1 MVTAL
6 RNWCTTRIGV
16 VLIGAAL
23 TTLCASQRLANGLGR
38 DSALSAAGVWSVFIV
53 SMCAYAVLFFLG
65 LALIHRLSSKAAS
78 ALLIALIVGLGIAF
92 VIVYPLLGA
101 PTDGSGFGDRDDA
114 LTLMGKA
121 LFSGENPFTVQTYL
135 GGQVSPLLG
144 AVIFAA
150 PATVIAGSAAW
161 MNLVLIIVLGY
172 VAWKF
177 LPPRIGLALSLVV
190 VTNVGFLE
198 DFLLGGDAFLYP
210 LAFAAVSWA
219 LLHSTLNLS
228 KPSVVGLVVVGGL
241 LGASRA
247 NTLIVVV
254 ALLGYVMVSGFH
266 AKHRWAIVTMAFIS
280 GCLGA
285 VSLQWA
291 GGLGSWPFTGDVSSS
306 VRRFSAV
313 ITVIILLVLASRW
326 RKPTDVGA
334 VQQWAS
340 TAPWLA
346 LSLLPLIVQP
356 SALFRIWPYLA
367 VGLPIAALAVG
378 RCLNP
383 DEPESATASLG

>member
-6 RNWCTTRIGV
+6 RSWCTTRIGV
-16 VLIGAAL
+16 VLIGAVL

-53 SMCAYAVLFFLG
+53 AVCTYAALFFLG
-65 LALIHRLSSKAAS
+65 LALIQRLSSKTAS

-121 LFSGENPFTVQTYL
+121 VFSGENPFAVRTYL
-135 GGQVSPLLG
+135 GDQVSPLLG
-144 AVIFAA
+144 AVTFAA

-161 MNLVLIIVLGY
+161 INLVLIIVLGY

-177 LPPRIGLALSLVV
+177 LPPLVGLALSLVV

-219 LLHSTLNLS
+219 FLASNVKLS
-228 KPSVVGLVVVGGL
+228 KPLLVGLVVVGGL

-254 ALLGYVMVSGFH
+254 ALLGCVVVRGFRTE
-266 AKHRWAIVTMAFIS
+266 HRWAIVMMALIS

-285 VSLQWA
+285 LSLQWA
-291 GGLGSWPFTGDVSSS
+291 GGLDSWPFTGDVSSS
-306 VRRFSAV
+306 VRYISAAL
-313 ITVIILLVLASRW
+313 TAIILLALASRW
-326 RKPTDVGA
+326 RKPTDLGT

-378 RCLNP
+378 RFLNP
-383 DEPESATASLG
+383 DHPEPATESLG

>member
-6 RNWCTTRIGV
+6 RSWCTTRIGV
-16 VLIGAAL
+16 VLIGAVL

-228 KPSVVGLVVVGGL
+228 KPSVVGLVVIGGL

-247 NTLIVVV
+247 NTLIVVI
-254 ALLGYVMVSGFH
+254 ALLGYVVVSGFRT
-266 AKHRWAIVTMAFIS
+266 KHRWAIITMALIS
-280 GCLGA
+280 GGLGA
-285 VSLQWA
+285 LSLQWA
-291 GGLGSWPFTGDVSSS
+291 GGLDSWPFTGDVSSN
-306 VRRFSAV
+306 VRQISEGVA
-313 ITVIILLVLASRW
+313 VIILLILASRW
-326 RKPTDVGA
+326 RKPTDVGT
-334 VQQWAS
+334 VRKWAS

-346 LSLLPLIVQP
+346 LSLLPLVVQP
-356 SALFRIWPYLA
+356 SALFRMWPYLA
-367 VGLPIAALAVG
+367 VGLPIAALVVG
-378 RCLNP
+378 RFLNP
-383 DEPESATASLG
+383 DDPESATASLG

>member
-6 RNWCTTRIGV
+6 RSWCTTRIGV

-53 SMCAYAVLFFLG
+53 AICAYAALFFLG
-65 LALIHRLSSKAAS
+65 LALIQRLSSKAAS
-78 ALLIALIVGLGIAF
+78 ALLISLIVGLAFAF

-101 PTDGSGFGDRDDA
+101 PTNDSGFGDRDDA
-114 LTLMGKA
+114 LTLMGNA
-121 LFSGENPFTVQTYL
+121 VFSGENPFTVRTYL
-135 GGQVSPLLG
+135 GNQVSPLLG

-150 PATVIAGSAAW
+150 PATVLAGSAAW

-177 LPPRIGLALSLVV
+177 LPPLVGLALSLVV
-190 VTNVGFLE
+190 ATNVGFLE

-210 LAFAAVSWA
+210 LALAVVSWA
-219 LLHSTLNLS
+219 LLNPSLRLS
-228 KPSVVGLVVVGGL
+228 KPLVVGLVVVGGL

-247 NTLIVVV
+247 NTLIVVI
-254 ALLGYVMVSGFH
+254 ALLGYVVLSGFQ

-285 VSLQWA
+285 LSLQWA
-291 GGLGSWPFTGDVSSS
+291 GGLDAWPFTGDVSSS
-306 VRRFSAV
+306 VRYISAAL
-313 ITVIILLVLASRW
+313 TAIILLALASRW
-326 RKPTDVGA
+326 RKVTDVGT

-346 LSLLPLIVQP
+346 LSLLPLVVQP

-378 RCLNP
+378 RFLNP